1 MTRHCGLCHRFHV
14 LGILWLTTGR
24 HMCLCLANF
33 LRRDPFL
40 YSSIVPMTIHLS
52 HLGHHYPSPNQHQ
65 TVRYS
70 IGCNLFQTSSVNS
83 ILFISPYCK
92 TASSFVLLVPLSR
105 LLEGRYINF
114 PNE

>member
-1 MTRHCGLCHRFHV
+1 MTRHCGLGHRFHV
-14 LGILWLTTGR
+14 LGILWLISGR
-24 HMCLCLANF
+24 TKCLSLTNF
-33 LRRDPFL
+33 LRRGTFF
-40 YSSIVPMTIHLS
+40 YSSIVPMTIRLS
-52 HLGHHYPSPNQHQ
+52 RLGHHYPPPNQHQ